1 VSEPGPFRRRGPREY
16 FPMSRVGM
24 MFFIGCF
31 LVMGFGCG
39 NEAPKP
45 KKVPISPAPKRAVAP
60 APAKV
65 APKAEA
71 EVKVEPPPLVS
82 YSYNPQGKRNPFR
95 PLVVERPEKPA
106 TPAAK
111 RMEAAGRK
119 AREVPATPLERL
131 DLAELKLVALV
142 WDIPKPRAMVEDK
155 GGKGYILGVGTRIGK
170 NQGQVSKITPEGVV
184 VREKTEAP
192 DGKIRTREVPLRLYA
207 DQ

>member
-1 VSEPGPFRRRGPREY
+1 
-16 FPMSRVGM
+16 MSRLGILFLV
-24 MFFIGCF
+24 GCF

-39 NEAPKP
+39 DDAPKP
-45 KKVPISPAPKRAVAP
+45 KKVPISPAAPKPAATP

-65 APKAEA
+65 PPKPAA
-71 EVKVEPPPLVS
+71 EVKVEPPPAVS
-82 YSYNPQGKRNPFR
+82 YSYNPQGKPNPFQ

-111 RMEAAGRK
+111 KVEAAK
-119 AREVPATPLERL
+119 KEREGAGAPLERME
-131 DLAELKLVALV
+131 LAELKLVAVV

-155 GGKGYILGVGTRIGK
+155 VGKGYILSVGTRIGK

-192 DGKIRTREVPLRLYA
+192 DGKTKTREVPLRLYA